1 MKVYDFKNPADFA
14 ELERQANSGTIDYSM
29 FPPAT
34 YRYFDKLKKLYADF
48 REGKITKEEAVSK
61 KRKYHNEYTI
71 ALDDYEKWLT
81 VWKGY
86 QDNIR
91 TAGTKLSAVEKSK
104 TAYDIAVNAC
114 EVIGLM
120 IGDAQFCARQMK
132 KIEGNQNDL

>member
-1 MKVYDFKNPADFA
+1 MGLCSAPCA
-14 ELERQANSGTIDYSM
+14 
-29 FPPAT
+29 
-34 YRYFDKLKKLYADF
+34 
-48 REGKITKEEAVSK
+48 GKITKEEAVSK